1 MPRKHSRRSMKG
13 SGFLDGITSS
23 LSSLTN
29 SMKNTT
35 SSLGTSLKNST
46 SSWGN
51 SLTSLGDK
59 LKKSVPSVGSSVPI
73 TTPTTTGVSPVPSY
87 TAPRGGKKRWGGSKK
102 MRGGDFT
109 DNTPTT
115 GLAFHAAPFSGETAR
130 PNTIVGGKTRKRRKH
145 HKRSKSHRRR

>member
-1 MPRKHSRRSMKG
+1 MPKKHSRRSMKG
-13 SGFLDGITSS
+13 GFDFGSFTNS
-23 LSSLTN
+23 LSNSLSGVT
-29 SMKNTT
+29 
-35 SSLGTSLKNST
+35 TSLKNST
-46 SSWGN
+46 A
-51 SLTSLGDK
+51 SLGDK
-59 LKKSVPSVGSSVPI
+59 FKKSVPSFGS
-73 TTPTTTGVSPVPSY
+73 TSPVPATSY
-87 TAPRGGKKRWGGSKK
+87 TPSVGGRKRRS